1 MNHIRYGK
9 VLATMTLLAG
19 ALLVQGARPVQ
30 AQIRTSIEPL
40 LIIPGGAVAPGTGSI
55 LVRTKEGIGATLH
68 TFGLVPGNA
77 YTLWVGIFNDPKKC
91 ATSPCSP
98 ADFANRD
105 AHGVLLFGT
114 GQIAGDDGT
123 VDFGMF
129 RAVGDPSGKSE
140 GTAEA
145 LERPFKA
152 EIHLAIR
159 SHGPASADPAVL
171 HEQLTTFNGGC
182 PPNTCMTV
190 QLAPHQP

>member
-1 MNHIRYGK
+1 MGK
-9 VLATMTLLAG
+9 HGFTLVEHSHNAF
-19 ALLVQGARPVQ
+19 
-30 AQIRTSIEPL
+30 
-40 LIIPGGAVAPGTGSI
+40 
-55 LVRTKEGIGATLH
+55 GIGVSLA
-68 TFGLVPGNA
+68 LVGAGYYPA
-77 YTLWVGIFNDPKKC
+77 LASKTILDADSFAAVI
-91 ATSPCSP
+91 